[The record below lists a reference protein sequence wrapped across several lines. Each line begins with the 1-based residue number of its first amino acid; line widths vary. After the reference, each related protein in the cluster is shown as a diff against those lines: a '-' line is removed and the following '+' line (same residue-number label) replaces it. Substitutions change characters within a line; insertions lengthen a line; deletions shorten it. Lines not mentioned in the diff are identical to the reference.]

1 MKNYREKENLK
12 MQLLLDSKLNF
23 RLSEVELL
31 LITGAVTIGGIEYH
45 LEDLGNE
52 WLVTERHD
60 NQFYE
65 YRYS

>member
-1 MKNYREKENLK
+1 MKKYNENLK

-31 LITGAVTIGGIEYH
+31 LITEEVTVGGIQYH

-52 WLVTERHD
+52 WVVTERQD
-60 NQFYE
+60 NKFYE